1 MLRDCNTL
9 VSNISVQLLN
19 RDTGKMVRSAL
30 RTAAVALQSR
40 CYFKVAGN
48 TKQSVLRLVHPW
60 GSLKRKVF
68 VKRGFSIVFLKC
80 KSGSIYAYV

>member
-48 TKQSVLRLVHPW
+48 TKQSVLRLVQ
-60 GSLKRKVF
+60 
-68 VKRGFSIVFLKC
+68 IVILNLLVLFL
-80 KSGSIYAYV
+80 

>member
-48 TKQSVLRLVHPW
+48 TKQSVLRLVQQLTYYLSMARMSMQKPQMKADKM
-60 GSLKRKVF
+60 L
-68 VKRGFSIVFLKC
+68 
-80 KSGSIYAYV
+80 AY

>member
-48 TKQSVLRLVHPW
+48 TKQSVLRLVHYL
-60 GSLKRKVF
+60 SKYLETSTTQLTKMELIK
-68 VKRGFSIVFLKC
+68 
-80 KSGSIYAYV
+80 

>member
-48 TKQSVLRLVHPW
+48 TKQSVLRLVH
-60 GSLKRKVF
+60 SEKEK
-68 VKRGFSIVFLKC
+68 
-80 KSGSIYAYV
+80 KSCFMLSALTTFCEAF